1 MREEKI
7 QLPTSDGHVI
17 FGTMNTAGN
26 NAVIIF
32 VHGFTG
38 HQNEHHYFNA
48 VPFFLP
54 HHFDTCRFD
63 FYGRKK
69 TKGRPL
75 AESSLTTHKQDLE
88 TVIQYCAKQ
97 YKKIIVVGHSLGP
110 LVILQSDLSQVSQI
124 VLWDPTTPF
133 HNPAEKHA
141 VFHAELDKYV
151 FEWEMDFIVSKEM
164 VDEWMAMDLQKYVQ
178 ELSVPCKI
186 IFAGN
191 SEKYDAWQ
199 QYLPHFSVENEH
211 VVVDDATHIFVE
223 KGTEK
228 KLFEET
234 LRWIQ

>member
-7 QLPTSDGHVI
+7 QLSTSDGHTI
-17 FGTMNTAGN
+17 FGTLNTADN
-26 NAVIIF
+26 DAVMIF

-48 VPFFLP
+48 VPFFLG
-54 HHFDTCRFD
+54 HNFDTCRFD
-63 FYGRKK
+63 FYARKTEK
-69 TKGRPL
+69 ARSLTD
-75 AESSLTTHKQDLE
+75 SSLTTHVQDLE
-88 TVIQYCAKQ
+88 TVLQYCAKQ

-110 LVILQSDLSQVSQI
+110 LVILQSDLSQVSRI

-133 HNPAEKHA
+133 HDPAEKHA
-141 VFHAELDKYV
+141 VFHEEMDKYI
-151 FEWEMDFIVSKEM
+151 FEWGMDFVVSKEM
-164 VDEWMAMDLQKYVQ
+164 VNEWMTMDLHKYVK

-191 SEKYDAWQ
+191 CNKYDAWQ
-199 QYLPHFSVENEH
+199 KYLPHFSVENEH
-211 VVVDDATHIFVE
+211 TVIEGATHGFVE

-234 LRWIQ
+234 LAWIQ